1 MVYFTKFS
9 IRRVPL
15 LRKTTKAAPHKRKPK
30 PSRHDADDLFEFG
43 GRKLVLTGTSGP
55 AKAPSR
61 SAEGKPIRHDIV
73 VGGRT
78 IPAPGTSGAS
88 QVETRMAIGRPVQ
101 HRQSGQDQTLTSTGS
116 GKIVGG
122 PTRRA

>member
-1 MVYFTKFS
+1 
-9 IRRVPL
+9 
-15 LRKTTKAAPHKRKPK
+15 LRKTTKAAPQKRNPK
-30 PSRHDADDLFEFG
+30 PSRHDAGRLFEFG
-43 GRKLVLTGTSGP
+43 GRQLVLKGTSGP

-78 IPAPGTSGAS
+78 IHATGTSGAS
-88 QVETRMAIGRPVQ
+88 QVETRVAIGRPVQ
-101 HRQSGQDQTLTSTGS
+101 HRQSGPDQALTPTGS